1 MTKLSKIKDFHAS
14 RRLGV
19 GASDIPILAGL
30 TKKYN
35 STPLTLWRQKVGLDE
50 PWEGNAN
57 TYWGKK
63 EEGLILHEFISQK
76 ISEDLA
82 DEFLPY
88 YMRQKS
94 YKGNYAFTEAHRK
107 DKPFCFAHADL
118 VTDVFP
124 CEIQKEIKGEI
135 ILESGFETVIVE
147 AKTTGAMAGKRRKG
161 QIFTGYDPDDLS
173 YQGIPDAVYLQVQW
187 QLYCYHIKKAFIAV
201 KIDQGDFRI
210 YGPIIEDLKTQQNC
224 LALAERFWRLVE
236 NNTPPSPETWNDVQ
250 ILWPDQTDTTAMIGG
265 DDELR
270 VKDMILRYGK
280 ISERIKE
287 LTDEKDDIK
296 NAIGILLGENEVL
309 RSASGD
315 DLAKSYEKEKYT
327 ISYKNALKKVPE
339 LIKTL
344 ENEGL
349 IKKSKWREIRLK
361 GEK

>member
-1 MTKLSKIKDFHAS
+1 VKRYDKIKDFHAS

-63 EEGLILHEFISQK
+63 EECLILHEFISQR
-76 ISEDLA
+76 ISEEMA
-82 DEFLPY
+82 DDFLPY

-94 YKGNYAFTEAHRK
+94 YMGNYSYTEAHRK

-118 VTDVFP
+118 VTEHYP
-124 CEIQKEIKGEI
+124 CEITKEIDGEI
-135 ILESGFETVIVE
+135 IIEPSFEEVIVE

-187 QLYCYHIKKAFIAV
+187 QLFCYHIKKAFVAV

-236 NNTPPSPETWNDVQ
+236 NKTPPSPETWNDIQ
-250 ILWPDQTDTTAMIGG
+250 ILWPDQNDTSAMIGG
-265 DDELR
+265 DDEIR
-270 VKDMILRYGK
+270 VKKMIQKYGR

-287 LTDEKDDIK
+287 LNEEKEDIK
-296 NAIGILLGENEVL
+296 NAVGILIGENEVL

-315 DLAKSYEKEKYT
+315 DLAKSYKKEKYT
-327 ISYKNALKKVPE
+327 ISYKNALKAAPDIVK
-339 LIKTL
+339 KL
-344 ENEGL
+344 EDDGL
-349 IKKSKWREIRLK
+349 IKKSEWREIRLK